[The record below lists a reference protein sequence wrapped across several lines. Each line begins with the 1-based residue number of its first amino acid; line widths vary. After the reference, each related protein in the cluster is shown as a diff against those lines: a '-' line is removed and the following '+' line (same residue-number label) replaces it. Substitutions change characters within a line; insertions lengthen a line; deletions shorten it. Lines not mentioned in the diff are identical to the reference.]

1 MKKILLFSLIF
12 FSFLPSFAQ
21 LQKTAV
27 LDFTN
32 PTRLNPAVDV
42 SDLHYTNAVTNIASH
57 TFFSG
62 DISLSFSSGTGLAGY
77 GVNLRNYLHDAETNT
92 DNFALEI
99 TQNTRVTFE
108 ALNGA
113 TLNAIEFDKYSSR
126 GSLSLE
132 TGGPG
137 KLVNMK
143 WSTDDS
149 NIHSVTFANYGTRS
163 KLCIITI
170 TYTAP
175 QNVLVPSSSI
185 YDGEVLTSFSS
196 LTLTFPNNVT
206 AVSTSGITIE
216 GTGIRGYDAMRAN
229 VSGRTVTLS
238 LQGYQLDTDGDYVIT
253 VPEGCFKDSEGYCN
267 AELTYRF
274 SVREPRNTFNVLS
287 VEPESGSTMEVLEFP
302 IVLTFPNDE
311 TNYVG
316 YVNTDKTIYLR
327 RQGVSAPIAQIHPV
341 LGDNGS
347 VLLQVNGSV
356 SSFTTGGTYTLTLD
370 EKTVYNQM
378 YGTDY
383 ARYNQAVSLTYYVVE
398 PVDPLKDLKDEAARL
413 KSKIASDLGYP
424 SRGSEAA
431 NMLNNVTAQDANP
444 TKEDLEAAIAAFYT
458 ETDVVMPTEGLWYNI
473 IGVNSNGNK
482 VYLAYSNGKV
492 SVTKS
497 SSDAAAFQL
506 SKDGDDYSFM
516 TADGKYLMSLSDGNN
531 VTEKGK
537 ASKLTLAKLLVSG
550 VDATKQLGLFSIYG
564 WLGRD
569 ANDADLGYSYATVD
583 HSSTAIAKTPVTKLN
598 FSTKLSSGFKFAET
612 DDPAYIEPI
621 YASMSLSST
630 SVLLGTT
637 PIVLYLDN
645 INHATLK
652 DSSKPYFSSD
662 ANGSKRVAGATLTE
676 DGWASFTVSL
686 SGLAAG
692 TYYLQLPAGTFEYGQ
707 NDVPVIDQ
715 AVALSFTITEPASEF
730 NTTYVN
736 YVVLQ
741 VLERNSQY
749 IDIIS
754 DFDLNEFVIM
764 AQIPK
769 YYTALVPDPSV
780 EITIKN
786 YYNSNVV
793 GRGHFE
799 TYSNFSKDYPQ
810 YSKDG
815 YKAIKLVMTEPV
827 EKGAL
832 QYSPDLYCYHV
843 PEAAFGDSKFKDYLA
858 GKSGVKKSD
867 CIVNENAHM
876 GYFLVDNDKATLG
889 IEQVNADLTGKE
901 TKVYDLSGRR
911 VEGTTKKGVYIVNGK
926 KVVIK

>member
-1 MKKILLFSLIF
+1 MKKILLFSLLLI
-12 FSFLPSFAQ
+12 SVIPTFAQ

-27 LDFTN
+27 IDFTN
-32 PTRLNPAVDV
+32 PTKLNPAVDV
-42 SDLHYTNAVTNIASH
+42 SGIKYTNGTANVGRY

-62 DISLSFSSGTGLAGY
+62 DISMSFSAGTGAGGFGAY
-77 GVNLRNYLHDAETNT
+77 VRNYLHDGNT
-92 DNFALEI
+92 DNFALDI
-99 TQNTRVTFE
+99 SQNTRITFE

-113 TLNAIEFDKYSSR
+113 TLNAIEFDNLSSR
-126 GSLSLE
+126 GGLSLDN
-132 TGGPG
+132 GQPG
-137 KLVNMK
+137 KFTNLK
-143 WSTDDS
+143 WSTDDT
-149 NIHSVTFANYGTRS
+149 NIHSVTLVNYSTHA
-163 KLCIITI
+163 KLCIVTI
-170 TYTAP
+170 SYTAP
-175 QNVLVPSSSI
+175 QNVLVPSASI
-185 YDGEVLTSFSS
+185 YDGEILTSFRSIS
-196 LTLTFPNNVT
+196 LTFPNNVT
-206 AVSTSGITIE
+206 AVNTSGITIE
-216 GTGIRGYDAMRAN
+216 GTGIRGYDAMSTS

-238 LQGYQLDTDGDYVIT
+238 LQGYQIDTDGDYVIT
-253 VPEGCFKDSEGYCN
+253 VPEGSFRDSEGYCN

-287 VEPESGSTMEVLEFP
+287 VDPTNGSTMEVLQFP
-302 IVLTFPNDE
+302 IVLTFPNEE

-356 SSFTTGGTYTLTLD
+356 TSFATGGTYTLTVD
-370 EKTVYNQM
+370 EGTVYNQM

-492 SVTKS
+492 SLTKS

-569 ANDADLGYSYATVD
+569 ANDADLGYSYATID

-612 DDPAYIEPI
+612 DDPTYIEPI

-662 ANGSKRVAGATLTE
+662 ANGSKRVASATLTE

-686 SGLAAG
+686 NGLAAG
-692 TYYLQLPAGTFEYGQ
+692 TYYLQLPAGTFDYSQ

-715 AVALSFTITEPASEF
+715 ANALQFVITEPASEF
-730 NTTYVN
+730 NTTYTN

-741 VLERNSQY
+741 VMERNSHS
-749 IDIIS
+749 IDVIR
-754 DFDLNEFVIM
+754 DVDLNDFVIM

-769 YYTALVPDPSV
+769 YYTALVPDPTAEV
-780 EITIKN
+780 QIKN
-786 YYNSNVV
+786 YYNGRVV

-799 TYSNFSKDYPQ
+799 TYSNFAKDYPQ

-815 YKAIKLVMTEPV
+815 YKAIKLVMTQPV
-827 EKGAL
+827 EAGDL
-832 QYSPDLYCYHV
+832 QYTPDTYGYKV

-858 GKSGVKKSD
+858 GKTGVKKSD
-867 CIVNENAHM
+867 CIVNAGGNLA
-876 GYFLVDNDKATLG
+876 YFLVDNDRATG
-889 IEQVNADLTGKE
+889 IVQINSADVRETKIYDLT
-901 TKVYDLSGRR
+901 GRR
-911 VEGTTKKGVYIVNGK
+911 VEGKAKKGVYIVNGK
-926 KVVIK
+926 KVMIK